1 MLTRR
6 DLLAGMAGLTTS
18 AAHGGARRNL
28 LLIVIDGQRSE
39 MMGCAGNRLLRTPHI
54 DALAARSMRFEN
66 SFCAHS
72 VCMPSRASIL
82 TGRYP
87 SVHGSWSNGLAL
99 RESEVTLAQVCEARG
114 YHTAAIGKLHLR
126 ALAEPGSQDGAAAGH
141 SYYGFRETH
150 LTANR
155 PGPEFTAYLRGH
167 PGTTDVQWIADRAV
181 EFLDKTG
188 PGSMPFFLQC
198 SFKNLSPPDAPPPE
212 FQKMY
217 SPADMPMPKRRP
229 GELSKKPP
237 HYRTAYEHQLSTRW
251 YPDDARYRGLMA
263 AYYAEMAFIDQQV
276 GRVLDRLR
284 AAGLDRNTMV
294 VLTADHGL
302 CLGDHWVWR
311 HGPWLYDQ
319 VIKVP
324 LLVHT
329 PEMSAAR
336 VSEAIVE
343 SVDILPTVLEWMGI
357 PAPPG
362 LQGRSMAPLLDG
374 RSGD

>member
-1 MLTRR
+1 MWRRR
-6 DLLAGMAGLTTS
+6 DFLTGMGAV
-18 AAHGGARRNL
+18 AAAAAADNRQRNL
-28 LLIVIDGQRSE
+28 LLIVVDGQRSE

-181 EFLDKTG
+181 EFLDKAG
-188 PGSMPFFLQC
+188 PGSTPFFLQC
-198 SFKNLSPPDAPPPE
+198 SFKNL
-212 FQKMY
+212 
-217 SPADMPMPKRRP
+217 
-229 GELSKKPP
+229 
-237 HYRTAYEHQLSTRW
+237 
-251 YPDDARYRGLMA
+251 
-263 AYYAEMAFIDQQV
+263 
-276 GRVLDRLR
+276 
-284 AAGLDRNTMV
+284 
-294 VLTADHGL
+294 
-302 CLGDHWVWR
+302 
-311 HGPWLYDQ
+311 
-319 VIKVP
+319 
-324 LLVHT
+324 
-329 PEMSAAR
+329 
-336 VSEAIVE
+336 
-343 SVDILPTVLEWMGI
+343 
-357 PAPPG
+357 
-362 LQGRSMAPLLDG
+362 
-374 RSGD
+374 